1 MSEVRINFLNWRP
14 DAEDIG
20 NDGLI
25 TADNVIHDT
34 EGYKQ
39 IGLVTN
45 GAVSTLTSSDTLYW
59 LTGSTVLALQC
70 RQTGT
75 LKDTSGNNKV
85 IAYFRDGV
93 TPEFIVDH
101 LKHTAA
107 SSFNLGGTGGAIVSS
122 QVLSAFQVTE
132 LNNTLFVCAEGA
144 GNASSGTAVSV
155 NFTGYVDIGL

>member
-45 GAVSTLTSSDTLYW
+45 GAVSTLTSSDTLY
-59 LTGSTVLALQC
+59 
-70 RQTGT
+70 
-75 LKDTSGNNKV
+75 
-85 IAYFRDGV
+85 
-93 TPEFIVDH
+93 
-101 LKHTAA
+101 
-107 SSFNLGGTGGAIVSS
+107 
-122 QVLSAFQVTE
+122 
-132 LNNTLFVCAEGA
+132 
-144 GNASSGTAVSV
+144 
-155 NFTGYVDIGL
+155 